1 MSLQLD
7 VNPLREGLTRERVVD
22 PCIFVIFGGTGD
34 LARKKLLPALYH
46 LHLADLLPR
55 GFAIVG
61 YASGQLTD
69 EQYRDTVREAVA
81 KADPYLSTEGAAWD
95 EFASSISYVRRV
107 DGGSDA
113 LDDLKQHLSDLDSQ
127 IGAEGNY
134 LFYFAIPPGAFMDT
148 AQGLAAVGLSK
159 DEFGRG
165 WRRLVIEKPFGTDL
179 ASARE
184 LNHALQQAFSEDQIY
199 RIDHYLGKE
208 TVQNILV
215 FRFANEFVEPLLNS
229 KYVDSVQITV
239 AESIGIET
247 RGAFYDRT
255 GALRDIVQNHILQIL
270 SIICM
275 EPPISLDAQAVRDE
289 KMKIF
294 SCIRRMEPK
303 DVDDYTVRGQY
314 GSGVLLGEQV
324 KAYREEDDVSQDST
338 TETFVAAKFFV
349 DNWRWAGVPFY
360 VRTGKRLAKRVTEI
374 SIHLKAIP
382 RVLFGE
388 AHREEIAQNVIAM
401 NIQPDEGIS
410 ILFEAKVPGL
420 DYRIQ
425 PVKMDFKYG
434 AAFGETAPDAYERLL
449 MDAMLGDPSLFS
461 RADALEATWEV
472 VQPIL
477 DGWQLKHSPCYPYL
491 PGSWGPRESAEFIQ
505 RDGRK
510 WRRL

>member
-34 LARKKLLPALYH
+34 LAHKKLLPALYH
-46 LHLADLLPR
+46 LHRADLLPR
-55 GFAIVG
+55 GFGIVA

-69 EQYRDTVREAVA
+69 EQYRDSIRDAIA
-81 KADPYLSTEGAAWD
+81 KESSYLPTQGKPWDDFAACMHYVSRSGD
-95 EFASSISYVRRV
+95 GRAALPNLRDRLSEINAQIS
-107 DGGSDA
+107 
-113 LDDLKQHLSDLDSQ
+113 
-127 IGAEGNY
+127 AEGNY
-134 LFYFAIPPGAFMDT
+134 LFYLAIPPGAFMDT
-148 AQGLAAVGLSK
+148 AEGLGAVGLAK
-159 DEFGRG
+159 DDSGRG
-165 WRRLVIEKPFGTDL
+165 WRRLVVEKPFGTDL
-179 ASARE
+179 ESARE
-184 LNHALQQAFSEDQIY
+184 LNQALLRAFSEDQIY

-239 AESIGIET
+239 AESIGIES

-255 GALRDIVQNHILQIL
+255 GALRDVVQNHILQIL
-270 SIICM
+270 SLVCM
-275 EPPISLDAQAVRDE
+275 EPPVSLDADAVRGE
-289 KMKIF
+289 KMKVF
-294 SCIRRMEPK
+294 ASIRRMEPR
-303 DVDDYTVRGQY
+303 DVDELTIRGQY
-314 GSGVLLGEQV
+314 AGGMLLGENAP
-324 KAYREEDDVSQDST
+324 AYREEADVAPDST
-338 TETFVAAKFFV
+338 METFIAAKFFV
-349 DNWRWAGVPFY
+349 DNWRWEGVPFY

-388 AHREEIAQNVIAM
+388 AHREEIAQNVIAL

-420 DYRIQ
+420 EYRIR

-434 AAFGETAPDAYERLL
+434 AAFGESAPDAYERLL
-449 MDAMLGDPSLFS
+449 LDAMLGDASLFS
-461 RADALEATWEV
+461 RDDALEATWEV

-477 DGWQLKHSPCYPYL
+477 DGWRTRQTPVYSYL
-491 PGSWGPRESAEFIQ
+491 PGSWGPRESGDFLKRE
-505 RDGRK
+505 GRR